1 MSIQESTITSIC
13 NEVIQIFNSKEL
25 SEQEI
30 SITLA
35 QLLIYCGVSISK
47 KELDINNLSWE
58 ILEKEYYGNNKDN
71 DIGLGLVLNGG
82 AIMQALNINYS
93 TNGDETAKQGKTNVQ
108 VSTSFK
114 NSQEN
119 RTTTTRS

>member
-1 MSIQESTITSIC
+1 MSVKESHITSIC
-13 NEVIQIFNSKEL
+13 NEVIQIFNSKQP
-25 SEQEI
+25 SEQEVAI
-30 SITLA
+30 VLA

-47 KELDINNLSWE
+47 KDLDINNISWE
-58 ILEKEYYGNNKDN
+58 ALEQEYYGNNKDN

-82 AIMQALNINYS
+82 AIMQALNINYEKNS
-93 TNGDETAKQGKTNVQ
+93 DETAKQGKTNVQ

-119 RTTTTRS
+119 STTTTRP

>member
-1 MSIQESTITSIC
+1 MSVQESNITSVC
-13 NEVIQIFNSKEL
+13 NEVIQVFNSRQL

-30 SITLA
+30 PIVLA

-47 KELDINNLSWE
+47 KDLDIGNLSWE

-71 DIGLGLVLNGG
+71 DVGLGLVLNGG

-93 TNGDETAKQGKTNVQ
+93 QNGDETAKQGKTNVQ
-108 VSTSFK
+108 ISTSFK
-114 NSQEN
+114 TSQEN
-119 RTTTTRS
+119 RTTSN